1 MFVIYDVLIRLRI
14 RVIMKSLYMQNII
27 KIVQA
32 NSKFLRKI
40 AEKVKISKIGTAS
53 IKGVL
58 TDMNVALNKEDD
70 GVAIAAPQI
79 SVSLRIFI
87 VSGKM
92 FVKNDQ
98 SKDEAKSTLKSRVF
112 INPVIKKKSK
122 KKEEMEEG
130 CLSVRW
136 KYGKVMRSTKATV
149 SAYDEDGIKFTYTG
163 SGVLAQIFQHETDHL
178 NGILFIDTAREIKE
192 VPPQS

>member
-1 MFVIYDVLIRLRI
+1 M
-14 RVIMKSLYMQNII
+14 I

-32 NSKFLRKI
+32 NSKILRKI
-40 AEKVKISKIGTAS
+40 AEKVRIPAIGTAS

-58 TDMNVALNKEDD
+58 KDMNEVLNKQDD

-79 SVSLRIFI
+79 SVLLRIFI

-92 FVKNDQ
+92 FVKNSQ
-98 SKDEAKSTLKSRVF
+98 SEDEAKSTLKSRVF

-122 KKEEMEEG
+122 KKVEMEEG

-149 SAYDEDGIKFTYTG
+149 SAYGEDGTKFTYTG
-163 SGVLAQIFQHETDHL
+163 SGILAQIFQHETDHL
-178 NGILFIDTAREIKE
+178 NGILFIDTARDVKE

>member
-1 MFVIYDVLIRLRI
+1 MLIDLNIHEI
-14 RVIMKSLYMQNII
+14 RVIMKSLRIQNMI

-32 NSKFLRKI
+32 NSKILRKI
-40 AEKVKISKIGTAS
+40 AEKVKISAIGTAP

-58 TDMNVALNKEDD
+58 KDMNEVLNNEDD

-92 FVKNDQ
+92 FVKNSQ
-98 SKDEAKSTLKSRVF
+98 SENEAKSTLKSRVF

-122 KKEEMEEG
+122 KKVEMEEG

-149 SAYDEDGIKFTYTG
+149 SAYDEDGTKFTYTG
-163 SGVLAQIFQHETDHL
+163 SGILAQIFQHETDHL
-178 NGILFIDTAREIKE
+178 NGVLFIDTARDVKE